1 MLSPPPLR
9 DLADGE
15 VDLAR
20 LLRIGSGLGTR
31 AVPAY
36 SAWEGILRGLLLG
49 AAIVLTLVGL
59 GHVR

>member
-1 MLSPPPLR
+1 M
-9 DLADGE
+9 
-15 VDLAR
+15 DLAR

-31 AVPAY
+31 AVPAH
-36 SAWEGILRGLLLG
+36 SVWEGILRGLLLG